1 MQVITSQLLYHKP
14 DDPKKFIIDTLTTLQ
29 QQGAK
34 PLLDDVDIDT
44 MFNMFDVTQQGVL
57 SKKQAY
63 RAVKTV
69 LGANHAVVQA
79 HVADEADERTMMMKA
94 DFMAYVS
101 SAMKDASPKLAG

>member
-1 MQVITSQLLYHKP
+1 M
-14 DDPKKFIIDTLTTLQ
+14 Q

-57 SKKQAY
+57 TKKQAY

-69 LGANHAVVQA
+69 LGAKHAVVQA
-79 HVADEADERTMMMKA
+79 HVADEQDDKTMMQKT
-94 DFMAYVS
+94 DFMEYVS
-101 SAMKDASPKLAG
+101 SAMKTAAPKLAG